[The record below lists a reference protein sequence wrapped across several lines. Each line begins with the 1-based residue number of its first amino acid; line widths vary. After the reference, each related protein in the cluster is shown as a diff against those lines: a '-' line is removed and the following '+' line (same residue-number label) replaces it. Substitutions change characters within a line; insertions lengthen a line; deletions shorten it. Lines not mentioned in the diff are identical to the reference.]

1 MSVKIPSLNLAVAIK
16 MSLITPVILAGGIG
30 SRLWPLS
37 RQAMPKQFLSLLNEH
52 SLLQNTLQRVTG
64 DGFKPALLVCN
75 EQHRFIASHQCE
87 ALGVTP
93 KAILLEQQGKN
104 TAPAIGLAA
113 QYALAQ
119 GIDSPIFVIPAD
131 HYIANFEH
139 LVEQLPDAIAMAE
152 QGKLVTFSIKPDTA
166 NCGYGYIKQGAK
178 IANSNCYQVDEFK
191 EKPDRAL
198 AQQYVASGEYSF
210 NSGMFLFTPKSYL
223 RELERFAPKIARA
236 VADAANFS
244 QDLGFTRADETALS
258 SCPSDSIDY
267 AILERSDNVVVLPLA
282 LNWSDVGGFNA
293 LWQNTNKDSL
303 GNRASHDDVLL
314 NCENNLIHSEEGHTV
329 AALGVNNLAVI
340 HTHDATL
347 VANKA
352 QLEHLP
358 QLLAQLAN
366 KQSDKLL
373 NHQAVYRPWGNYR
386 VLVEESGFKV
396 KKITVNSGGRLST
409 QRHQHRAEH
418 WVVVSGIADVSIDGK
433 ACALTADQSC
443 YIAAGHIHSLAN
455 SQNKPLV
462 LIEVQTGSILD
473 ESDIERFDDVYG
485 RS

>member
-1 MSVKIPSLNLAVAIK
+1 MSS
-16 MSLITPVILAGGIG
+16 ITPVILAGGIG

-37 RQAMPKQFLSLLNEH
+37 RQAMPKQFLPLLDEQ
-52 SLLQNTLQRVTG
+52 SLLQNTLTRVSG
-64 DGFKPALLVCN
+64 DSFSDAILVCN

-87 ALGVTP
+87 AIGVEP
-93 KAILLEQQGKN
+93 RAILLEQQGRN
-104 TAPAIGLAA
+104 TAPAIALAA

-131 HYIANFEH
+131 HYIVNFEH
-139 LVEQLPDAIAMAE
+139 LVQQFPDAIAMAE

-166 NCGYGYIKQGAK
+166 NCGYGYIKQGVK

-191 EKPDRAL
+191 EKPDLKL

-223 RELERFAPKIARA
+223 RELGRFAPKIARM

-244 QDLGFTRADETALS
+244 QDLGFIRADETALEN
-258 SCPSDSIDY
+258 CPSDSIDY

-282 LNWSDVGGFNA
+282 LKWSDVGSFNA
-293 LWQNTNKDSL
+293 LWQSASKDSL
-303 GNRASHDDVLL
+303 GNHASHNDVLF
-314 NCENNLIHSEEGHTV
+314 NSENNLVQSEEGHTI

-352 QLEHLP
+352 QLDQLP

-373 NHQAVYRPWGNYR
+373 NHQAVYRPWGSYR
-386 VLVEESGFKV
+386 VLVEGSGFKV

-418 WVVVSGIADVSIDGK
+418 WVVVSGIADVSINDK
-433 ACALTADQSC
+433 ARILTADKSC
-443 YIAAGHIHSLAN
+443 YIAAGQIHNLAN
-455 SQNKPLV
+455 NQAEPLI

-473 ESDIERFDDVYG
+473 ESDIERFDDQYG
-485 RS
+485 RN

>member
-1 MSVKIPSLNLAVAIK
+1 

-37 RQAMPKQFLSLLNEH
+37 RQAMPKQFLSLLDEK
-52 SLLQNTLQRVTG
+52 SLLQNTLARVNG
-64 DGFKPALLVCN
+64 DCFNDTILVCN

-87 ALGVTP
+87 AIGVTP

-104 TAPAIGLAA
+104 TAPAIALAA

-139 LVEQLPDAIAMAE
+139 LVQQLPDAIAMAE

-166 NCGYGYIKQGAK
+166 NCGYGYIKQGSK
-178 IANSNCYQVDEFK
+178 IANSHCYQVDEFK
-191 EKPDRAL
+191 EKPDLEL
-198 AQQYVASGEYSF
+198 AQQYVTSGEYSF

-236 VADAANFS
+236 VADAASFS
-244 QDLGFTRADETALS
+244 QDLGFIRADEAALEH
-258 SCPSDSIDY
+258 CPSDSIDY

-282 LNWSDVGGFNA
+282 LNWSDVGSFNA
-293 LWQNTNKDSL
+293 LWQSASKDSL
-303 GNRASHDDVLL
+303 GNHASYNDVLF
-314 NCENNLIHSEEGHTV
+314 NSENNLVYSEEGHTI

-352 QLEHLP
+352 QLDQLP

-373 NHQAVYRPWGNYR
+373 NHQAVYRPWGSYR
-386 VLVEESGFKV
+386 VLVEGSGFKV

-418 WVVVSGIADVSIDGK
+418 WVVVSGFADVSIDDK
-433 ACALTADQSC
+433 ASVLKADQSC
-443 YIAAGHIHSLAN
+443 YIAAGQIHSLAN
-455 SQNKPLV
+455 SQAEPLIV
-462 LIEVQTGSILD
+462 IEVQTGSILD
-473 ESDIERFDDVYG
+473 ESDIERFDDQYG
-485 RS
+485 RN